1 MFTKDVQ
8 SYATN
13 NWSQFLKPISELS
26 KSGDGASLV
35 DSSVEL
41 YCFDDICKSLYENKK
56 VPTSADALR
65 VADRMVELVEFK
77 SGFKQ
82 RITKNNFD
90 SEKGCCE
97 ALGEVCE
104 DFWNKFFELQKANKA
119 ELIYIIRLK
128 ALESY
133 ITLEKQILPL
143 CQDTTA
149 DVKLKLI
156 VVIDVDAVDSLED
169 TLSGLAV
176 KEPPE
181 GNSISDVR
189 KALLRL
195 INLHDAEN
203 NTYLYD
209 CIEVLSA
216 QDYLNRL
223 KAKNNKIKSL
233 V

>member
-1 MFTKDVQ
+1 MVTKDVQ
-8 SYATN
+8 SYATD
-13 NWSQFLKPISELS
+13 NWRQFLKPISELS
-26 KSGDGASLV
+26 KTGKGTSLV
-35 DSSVEL
+35 ESSEEL
-41 YCFDDICKSLYENKK
+41 YSFDDICKSFYKNKK

-65 VADRMVELVEFK
+65 VTNRTVEFVEFK
-77 SGFKQ
+77 SGFEQK
-82 RITKNNFD
+82 ISKNNFD
-90 SEKGCCE
+90 LGKGTCTILNDICK
-97 ALGEVCE
+97 
-104 DFWNKFFELQKANKA
+104 DFWSCFSKLQKANRK
-119 ELIYIIRLK
+119 ELIYAIRIK

-156 VVIDVDAVDSLED
+156 VVIDVDAVDSMED
-169 TLSGLAV
+169 TLSDLAV

-195 INLHDAEN
+195 TNLHDADD

-216 QDYLNRL
+216 QDYLSKL
-223 KAKNNKIKSL
+223 KAKNNKIESL

>member
-8 SYATN
+8 SYATD
-13 NWSQFLKPISELS
+13 NWRQFLKPISELS
-26 KSGDGASLV
+26 KTGKGTSLV
-35 DSSVEL
+35 ESSEEL
-41 YCFDDICKSLYENKK
+41 YSFDDICKSFYKNKK

-65 VADRMVELVEFK
+65 VTNRTVEFVEFK
-77 SGFKQ
+77 SGFEQK
-82 RITKNNFD
+82 ISKNNFD
-90 SEKGCCE
+90 LGKGTCTILNDICK
-97 ALGEVCE
+97 
-104 DFWNKFFELQKANKA
+104 DFWSCFSKLQKANRK
-119 ELIYIIRLK
+119 ELIYAIRIK

-156 VVIDVDAVDSLED
+156 VVIDVDAVDSMED
-169 TLSGLAV
+169 TLSDLAV

-195 INLHDAEN
+195 TNLHDADD

-216 QDYLNRL
+216 QDYLNKL
-223 KAKNNKIKSL
+223 KAKNNKVRSL

>member
-1 MFTKDVQ
+1 MVTKDVQ

-26 KSGDGASLV
+26 KTGKGTSLV
-35 DSSVEL
+35 ESSEEL
-41 YCFDDICKSLYENKK
+41 YSFDDICKSFYKNKK

-65 VADRMVELVEFK
+65 VTNRTVEFVEFK
-77 SGFKQ
+77 SGFEQK
-82 RITKNNFD
+82 ISKNNFD
-90 SEKGCCE
+90 LEKGTCTI
-97 ALGEVCE
+97 LGGICK
-104 DFWNKFFELQKANKA
+104 DFWSCFSNLQKANRK
-119 ELIYIIRLK
+119 ELIYAIRIK

-149 DVKLKLI
+149 DVRLKLI
-156 VVIDVDAVDSLED
+156 IVVDVDAVDGMED
-169 TLSGLAV
+169 TLSDLAV

-216 QDYLNRL
+216 QDYLNSL

>member
-8 SYATN
+8 SYATD
-13 NWSQFLKPISELS
+13 NWRQFLKPISELS
-26 KSGDGASLV
+26 KTGKGTSLV
-35 DSSVEL
+35 ESSEEL
-41 YCFDDICKSLYENKK
+41 YSFDDICKSFYKNKK

-65 VADRMVELVEFK
+65 VTNRTVEFVEFK

-90 SEKGCCE
+90 SEKGRCD
-97 ALGEVCE
+97 ALKEVCE
-104 DFWNKFFELQKANKA
+104 DYWNKFFELQKANKA
-119 ELIYIIRLK
+119 ELIYVIRLK

-149 DVKLKLI
+149 YVSLKLI
-156 VVIDVDAVDSLED
+156 VVIDGDAVDSMED
-169 TLSGLAV
+169 TLSGLAG

-181 GNSISDVR
+181 GNSISDVK
-189 KALLRL
+189 KALIRLTNLR
-195 INLHDAEN
+195 DAEN
-203 NTYLYD
+203 NPYLYD

-216 QDYLNRL
+216 QDYLNKL
-223 KAKNNKIKSL
+223 KAKNNKVRSL

>member
-8 SYATN
+8 SYATD
-13 NWSQFLKPISELS
+13 NWRQFLKPISELS
-26 KSGDGASLV
+26 KTGKGTSLV
-35 DSSVEL
+35 ESSEEL
-41 YCFDDICKSLYENKK
+41 YSFDDICKSFYKNKK

-65 VADRMVELVEFK
+65 VTNRTVEFVEFK
-77 SGFKQ
+77 SGFEQK
-82 RITKNNFD
+82 ISKNNFD
-90 SEKGCCE
+90 LGKGTCTIINDICK
-97 ALGEVCE
+97 
-104 DFWNKFFELQKANKA
+104 DFWSCFSKLQKANRK
-119 ELIYIIRLK
+119 ELIYAIRIK

-156 VVIDVDAVDSLED
+156 VVIDVDAVDSMED
-169 TLSGLAV
+169 TLSDLAV

-195 INLHDAEN
+195 TNLRDAEN
-203 NTYLYD
+203 NPYLYD

-216 QDYLNRL
+216 QDYLNKL
-223 KAKNNKIKSL
+223 KAKNNKVRSL